1 MSASAPSGGPI
12 DRGVSAGGSSGSASA
27 LSAPPS
33 APGLRRSGHGGSGS
47 SSVGYI
53 SVVEAAMRS
62 VGVDPEA
69 CDPLV
74 VAALMECSR
83 RKRIVLYNL

>member
-12 DRGVSAGGSSGSASA
+12 DRGVSAGGSRGSASA

-33 APGLRRSGHGGSGS
+33 GPGLRRSGHGG